1 MADAGYRNGLGS
13 RTDYETGYREGFK
26 IGYQEGFGRR

>member
-13 RTDYETGYREGFK
+13 RADYETGYREGFK
-26 IGYQEGFGRR
+26 IGYEEGFGKR